1 MLEKMLEKMVKF
13 VGSSPHVSIFQIML
27 GVVTF
32 VFEHLISI
40 TAISLNLNTQNDRF
54 NIIFLKI
61 CFSKNVF

>member
-13 VGSSPHVSIFQIML
+13 VGSSPHVSIFQIIL

-32 VFEHLISI
+32 VFEHLISNR
-40 TAISLNLNTQNDRF
+40 AISLNLKTQNDTF
-54 NIIFLKI
+54 KIFFFLI